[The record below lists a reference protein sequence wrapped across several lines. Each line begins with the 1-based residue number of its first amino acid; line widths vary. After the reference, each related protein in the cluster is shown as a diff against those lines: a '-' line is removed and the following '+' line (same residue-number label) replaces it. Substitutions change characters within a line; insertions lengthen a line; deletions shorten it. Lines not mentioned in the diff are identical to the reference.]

1 MTYNEKVGA
10 AIGRPYSL
18 MHKHGGRPLAAPTDF
33 LQPLECGRMLRYNS
47 VYKNEI
53 RQIMPYISFLSQ
65 EGGQNEKA

>member
-1 MTYNEKVGA
+1 MA
-10 AIGRPYSL
+10 AL
-18 MHKHGGRPLAAPTDF
+18 TDS
-33 LQPLECGRMLRYNS
+33 LQPLECGKMLRYNS